1 MSAASMLARARD
13 AIEEAVKEAS
23 ALPASERRRK
33 LNAGEG
39 GLSKRVEV
47 RLKNLGPGAPEFGFT
62 LVEPFKSTAWEVSCE

>member
-23 ALPASERRRK
+23 ALPASGRVEA
-33 LNAGEG
+33 AGEG

>member
-23 ALPASERRRK
+23 ATHP
-33 LNAGEG
+33 GEG

>member
-1 MSAASMLARARD
+1 MTVGEWAAGARIAFTFGQPVAVAHAWGRV
-13 AIEEAVKEAS
+13 EA
-23 ALPASERRRK
+23 
-33 LNAGEG
+33 AGEG